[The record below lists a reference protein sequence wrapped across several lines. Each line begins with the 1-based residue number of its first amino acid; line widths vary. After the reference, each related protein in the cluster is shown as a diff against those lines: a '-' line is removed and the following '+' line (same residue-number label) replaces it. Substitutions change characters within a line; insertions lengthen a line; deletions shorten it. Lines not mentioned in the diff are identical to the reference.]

1 MGILTIFF
9 NASWSNTAVGTVDS
23 FEFSSNWTFG
33 WISDFVFVFIVL
45 VVCSWSWSCSLSSL
59 RRSEY
64 FSVDFEDD
72 VDDCDVNICGA
83 TDDDDD
89 LESFGTTDDDVE
101 GNNIWNNK
109 NILFF
114 N

>member
-1 MGILTIFF
+1 
-9 NASWSNTAVGTVDS
+9 
-23 FEFSSNWTFG
+23 
-33 WISDFVFVFIVL
+33 
-45 VVCSWSWSCSLSSL
+45 
-59 RRSEY
+59 
-64 FSVDFEDD
+64 
-72 VDDCDVNICGA
+72 VNICGA

>member
-1 MGILTIFF
+1 
-9 NASWSNTAVGTVDS
+9 
-23 FEFSSNWTFG
+23 
-33 WISDFVFVFIVL
+33 
-45 VVCSWSWSCSLSSL
+45 LSSL

-101 GNNIWNNK
+101 GNNI
-109 NILFF
+109 
-114 N
+114 